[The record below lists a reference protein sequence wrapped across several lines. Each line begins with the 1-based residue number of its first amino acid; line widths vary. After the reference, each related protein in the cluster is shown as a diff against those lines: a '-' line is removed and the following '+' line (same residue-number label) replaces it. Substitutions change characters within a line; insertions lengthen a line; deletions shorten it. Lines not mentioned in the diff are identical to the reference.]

1 MLRRTFLIGAGT
13 TGAVAACGATP
24 SQKDASNAAPSGAAE
39 AKYPPLGT
47 IHQVGDQMVHATD
60 QGAGR
65 PVIMI
70 HGASGN
76 VRDFTFDLTG
86 PLSQKYR
93 VIAMDRPG
101 FGYSTRPDVPGAWRP
116 AAQAAQLRAAAQA
129 MGVEKPILVGHSW
142 GASVALAWALDAPD
156 EVSGVV
162 AASGAMMPWGTLATV
177 VNSLGV
183 NNLIVGYYN
192 RSMTRRAETGG
203 IEDFINR
210 AFRPQSPPPGYVE
223 YIGGELAIRDKTVQ
237 ANGADLAN
245 TQTALQ
251 ELSARYGELRV
262 PLEVMHGDRDWLLG
276 FEQHALGVAGAAPN
290 VRVTQLPGVGH
301 MAHHARP
308 DVLEEAIARIAET

>member
-1 MLRRTFLIGAGT
+1 MLRRTFLIGA
-13 TGAVAACGATP
+13 TGAVAAC
-24 SQKDASNAAPSGAAE
+24 SAAPSNEAAVNKTEARAAE
-39 AKYPPLGT
+39 AKYPPIGE
-47 IHQVGDQMVHATD
+47 IYQVGAQKVHATD
-60 QGAGR
+60 QGTGR

-86 PLSQKYR
+86 PLSQRYR
-93 VIAMDRPG
+93 TIAMDRPG
-101 FGYSTRPDVPGAWRP
+101 FGYSTRSNDAEAWRP
-116 AAQAAQLRAAAQA
+116 SAQATQLRAAAQA

-156 EVSGVV
+156 EVAGVV
-162 AASGAMMPWGTLATV
+162 AASGAMMPWGTLANV
-177 VNSLGV
+177 ANGLGL

-210 AFRPQSPPPGYVE
+210 AFRPQSPPPGYID
-223 YIGGELAIRDKTVQ
+223 YIGGELAVREKTVA

-245 TQTALQ
+245 IQVALR
-251 ELSARYGELRV
+251 EMAPRYTSLTV
-262 PLEVMHGDRDWLLG
+262 PIEVMHGDRDWLLG
-276 FEQHALGVAGAAPN
+276 FDQHAIGIAEAAPN
-290 VRVTQLPGVGH
+290 VRLSRLPGVGH

-308 DVLEEAIARIAET
+308 DVLSEAIDRIAAA

>member
-1 MLRRTFLIGAGT
+1 MLRRTFLVSAGAAS
-13 TGAVAACGATP
+13 AVAACSATP
-24 SQKDASNAAPSGAAE
+24 VTTTTPPGVAE
-39 AKYPPLGT
+39 AKYPPLGKT
-47 IHQVGDQMVHATD
+47 YQVGDQVVHATD

-76 VRDFTFDLTG
+76 VRDFTFDLTD
-86 PLSQKYR
+86 PLSERYR

-101 FGYSTRPDVPGAWRP
+101 FGYSTRSDETEAWRP
-116 AAQAAQLRAAAQA
+116 AAQAAQLRSAARE
-129 MGVEKPILVGHSW
+129 MGAEKPILVGHSW
-142 GASVALAWALDAPD
+142 GASVALAWALDSPED
-156 EVSGVV
+156 VSGVV
-162 AASGAMMPWGTLATV
+162 AVSGAMMPWGTLANV
-177 VNSLGV
+177 ANSLGV

-210 AFRPQSPPPGYVE
+210 AFRPQTPPPGYID
-223 YIGGELAIRDKTVQ
+223 YIGGELAVRDKTVQ

-245 TQTALQ
+245 TQTALR
-251 ELSARYGELRV
+251 ELSSRYGDLKV

-276 FEQHALGVAGAAPN
+276 FDQHAGGIAQTAPD
-290 VRVTQLPGVGH
+290 VRVSRLSGVGH

-308 DVLEEAIARIAET
+308 DVLTEAIDRIAAA

>member
-1 MLRRTFLIGAGT
+1 MLRRNFIIGAGA
-13 TGAVAACGATP
+13 TGAVAACA
-24 SQKDASNAAPSGAAE
+24 AAPSNAPSLNAVSQDLAE
-39 AKYPPLGT
+39 QKYPPLGR
-47 IHQVGDQMVHATD
+47 IYQVGDQKVHATD

-86 PLSQKYR
+86 PLSKEYR
-93 VIAMDRPG
+93 AIAMDRPG
-101 FGYSTRPDVPGAWRP
+101 FGYSTRSDEPGSWRP
-116 AAQAAQLRAAAQA
+116 ATQAAQLRAAARQ

-156 EVSGVV
+156 DVAGVV
-162 AASGAMMPWGTLATV
+162 AASGAMMPWGTLANV
-177 VNSLGV
+177 ANSLGV

-210 AFRPQSPPPGYVE
+210 AFRPQSPPSGYID
-223 YIGGELAIRDKTVQ
+223 YIGGELAVRAKTVR
-237 ANGADLAN
+237 ANGDDLAN
-245 TQTALQ
+245 TQTALR
-251 ELSARYGELRV
+251 ELSARYADLNT

-276 FEQHALGVAGAAPN
+276 FDQHAAGVAAAAPN
-290 VRVTQLPGVGH
+290 VRVSRLPGVGH

-308 DVLEEAIARIAET
+308 DVLREAIARIASA

>member
-1 MLRRTFLIGAGT
+1 MLRRNFLLGAGAT
-13 TGAVAACGATP
+13 TAVAACSTAPSNSATP
-24 SQKDASNAAPSGAAE
+24 AGVAE
-39 AKYPPLGT
+39 AKYPALGK
-47 IHQVGDQMVHATD
+47 IYQIGAQKVHATD

-76 VRDFTFDLTG
+76 VRDFTFDLTD
-86 PLSQKYR
+86 PLSKTYR

-101 FGYSTRPDVPGAWRP
+101 FGYSTRSNDLDAWRP
-116 AAQAAQLRAAAQA
+116 AVQAAQLRAAARE
-129 MGVEKPILVGHSW
+129 MGAEKPILVGHSW

-162 AASGAMMPWGTLATV
+162 AASGAMMPWGTLANV
-177 VNSLGV
+177 ANSLGI
-183 NNLIVGYYN
+183 NDLIVGYYN

-203 IEDFINR
+203 ITDFINR
-210 AFRPQSPPPGYVE
+210 AFRPQSPPPGYID
-223 YIGGELAIRDKTVQ
+223 YIGGELAIRDTTVQ

-245 TQTALQ
+245 TQTALR
-251 ELSARYGELRV
+251 ELSARYGDLKA

-276 FEQHALGVAGAAPN
+276 FDQHAGGIAEIAPN
-290 VRVTQLPGVGH
+290 VRISRLPGVGH

-308 DVLEEAIARIAET
+308 EVLTDAIARIAAA

>member
-1 MLRRTFLIGAGT
+1 MLRRSFLIGAGA
-13 TGAVAACGATP
+13 TGAVAACSG
-24 SQKDASNAAPSGAAE
+24 APSGGTAANVSPAGVVE
-39 AKYPPLGT
+39 AKYPPLGQ
-47 IHQVGDQMVHATD
+47 IFEIGGQKVHATD
-60 QGAGR
+60 QGAGQ

-76 VRDFTFDLTG
+76 VRDFTFDLTD
-86 PLSQKYR
+86 PISQRYR
-93 VIAMDRPG
+93 AIAMDRPG
-101 FGYSTRPDVPGAWRP
+101 FGYSTRSDEPEAWRP
-116 AAQAAQLRAAAQA
+116 AAQAAQLRAAAKA
-129 MGVEKPILVGHSW
+129 MGAEKPILIGHSW

-162 AASGAMMPWGTLATV
+162 AASGAMMPWGTLANV
-177 VNSLGV
+177 ANSLGF
-183 NNLIVGYYN
+183 NELIVGYYN

-210 AFRPQSPPPGYVE
+210 AFRPQSPPPGYVD

-245 TQTALQ
+245 TQPALR
-251 ELSARYGELRV
+251 ELSARYSDLQV

-276 FEQHALGVAGAAPN
+276 FDQHAEGIAKVAPN
-290 VRVTQLPGVGH
+290 VRVSRLPGVGH

-308 DVLEEAIARIAET
+308 DVLIEAIDRIAAA